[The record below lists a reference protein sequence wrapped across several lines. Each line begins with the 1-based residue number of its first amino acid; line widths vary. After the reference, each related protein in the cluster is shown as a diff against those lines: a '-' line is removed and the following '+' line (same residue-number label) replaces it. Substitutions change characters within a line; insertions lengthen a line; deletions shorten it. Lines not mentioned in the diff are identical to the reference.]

1 MGQPDPLRRNLIL
14 FFAAIILASGVA
26 LVWIFGGLA
35 LRDWRIATHY
45 REAECEILSL
55 QMMPRA
61 KKVQYNFF
69 RRRHPGNIPVFTF
82 RFVAD
87 GRTITTAGFDALD
100 GRDARAEDYTHFRTG
115 ERYPCWFDPEE
126 PTRAVLVKDWRPQ
139 RYFGTL
145 ALLGVMGLAGL
156 FLRGIVGGPP
166 IVWTGPKAAQ
176 PVLPDNRA
184 PTARPVPWK
193 WLALSACVVAF
204 LSLTMVVPILAQRRE
219 RAALPAIEGAQHDG
233 PALLARL
240 GLPPEAKAAG
250 FRVTDRGPKGR
261 KAADAGWAWLLWGDT
276 LETPHTFTDTIAW
289 YGAKLSPEGWR
300 THRPAEANSA
310 EFCREQ
316 WRLRLD
322 RTASGCT
329 VRLEWNNRIEPCV
342 HP

>member
-14 FFAAIILASGVA
+14 FFAAVILAAGVA

-55 QMMPRA
+55 RMQPRTA
-61 KKVQYNFF
+61 KVRNNFLQ
-69 RRRHPGNIPVFTF
+69 RSHPGGIPVFTF

-87 GRTITTAGFDALD
+87 GRTITAAGFDSLD
-100 GRDARAEDYTHFRTG
+100 GRDARVQDYAHFRTG
-115 ERYPCWFDPEE
+115 ERYPCWFDPAD
-126 PTRAVLVKDWRPQ
+126 PSRAVLIKEWRPQ
-139 RYFGTL
+139 RYFGAF

-156 FLRGIVGGPP
+156 FLRGIAGGAP
-166 IVWTGPKAAQ
+166 IAWTAPKAAQ
-176 PVLPDNRA
+176 PAFPDNRA
-184 PTARPVPWK
+184 PTARPIPWK
-193 WLALSACVVAF
+193 WLALSAGIVAF
-204 LSLTMVVPILAQRRE
+204 LSLAMVVPILAQRRE
-219 RAALPAIEGAQHDG
+219 RAALPALEGARHDG

-240 GLPPEAKAAG
+240 GRPPEAKEAG

-261 KAADAGWAWLLWGDT
+261 KAADAGWAWLLWVDT
-276 LETPHTFTDTIAW
+276 LETPRAFTETTAW
-289 YGAKLSPEGWR
+289 YGAKLSAEGWR
-300 THRPAEANSA
+300 THRPAEPDSA

-322 RTASGCT
+322 RTAGGYT
-329 VRLEWNNRIEPCV
+329 VRLEWNNRTEPCV